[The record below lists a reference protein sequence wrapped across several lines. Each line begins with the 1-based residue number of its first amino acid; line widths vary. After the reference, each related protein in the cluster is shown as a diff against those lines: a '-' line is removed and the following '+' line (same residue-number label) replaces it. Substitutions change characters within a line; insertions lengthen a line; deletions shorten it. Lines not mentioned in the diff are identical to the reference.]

1 MSHAMNVPPVF
12 GNLNSAEKDMAF
24 DLSMP
29 ILVVDDYNTMI
40 RIIRN
45 LLKQIGFENV
55 DDASDGSA
63 ALAKMQS
70 KKYGLVISDWNM
82 EPMTGYDLLREV
94 RASPEISKTPFI
106 MITAESKTENV
117 IAAKKAGVSNYI
129 VKPFNAAT
137 LKAKMEAVFPGS
149 VGEIVASR
157 KSRRCRFR
165 RERSRL
171 RATSRPGTRQDSG
184 STSTVGYFH
193 IRLTI
198 NRDS

>member
-1 MSHAMNVPPVF
+1 M
-12 GNLNSAEKDMAF
+12 DF

-29 ILVVDDYNTMI
+29 ILVVDDYTTMI

-63 ALAKMQS
+63 ALVKMQG

-94 RASPEISKTPFI
+94 RANPALSKTPFI

-137 LKAKMEAVFPGS
+137 LKTKMEAVFFEP
-149 VGEIVASR
+149 VE
-157 KSRRCRFR
+157 
-165 RERSRL
+165 
-171 RATSRPGTRQDSG
+171 
-184 STSTVGYFH
+184 
-193 IRLTI
+193 
-198 NRDS
+198 